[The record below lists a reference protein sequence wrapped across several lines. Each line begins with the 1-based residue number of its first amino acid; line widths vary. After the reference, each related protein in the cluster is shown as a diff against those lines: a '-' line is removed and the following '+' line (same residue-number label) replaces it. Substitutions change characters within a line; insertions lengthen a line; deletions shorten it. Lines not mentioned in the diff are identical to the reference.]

1 MVLFL
6 SEPRS
11 ITSFAVS
18 FPPRPMAMAKP
29 RPIAAKRY
37 CVSFEIK
44 SFPMFNCDKIIE
56 NTINKIPNFA
66 IEPITEACS
75 MFIFCN
81 LPLIKSR
88 TKLARYNPKTNKITE
103 IKMSGMKPTNLSKSS
118 FATVILKYQKQ

>member
-1 MVLFL
+1 
-6 SEPRS
+6 
-11 ITSFAVS
+11 
-18 FPPRPMAMAKP
+18 MAMAKP

-103 IKMSGMKPTNLSKSS
+103 IKMSGMKPTTLSKSS
-118 FATVILKYQKQ
+118 FATVNPKISKTVSKTTRSST